1 MDIDRLVKIFGDLDC
16 TNCGD
21 AEAVAQYTIG
31 NLIGYRS
38 ASTHRREDVEFLA
51 RAVQAYARLVQQA
64 GVKA

>member
-1 MDIDRLVKIFGDLDC
+1 MDIDQLVRIFGDLDC

-21 AEAVAQYTIG
+21 AEAVAQYIIS

-38 ASTHRREDVEFLA
+38 GSTHRREDVAFLGV
-51 RAVQAYARLVQQA
+51 AVQAYARLLQEH